1 MNRTPSVEVVL
12 RDYFADDGAIAPDH
26 ILDMVADRIS
36 RQPKRR
42 SWPFP
47 GRTTVTQLK
56 LAAALAAAVIV
67 AVVGYNLLPRQSSVG
82 GPSVTPF
89 PSPAASTATAST
101 ATAVPSKGPVGFTST
116 TFAIGLSLVLGD
128 GWSVAQQSPG
138 AIELRNAGNATFLF
152 DGSTLRVGPVRVTDP
167 IEPWPVDW
175 AAWLDSQPEFSPG
188 SPRAAMIGGR
198 SATRIDV
205 DVVTQSG
212 QGRPVVVY
220 DAGTFTTNDF
230 ASSERWRFEVA
241 DLGGGSSLVILM
253 VSPPQQST
261 EASAALDGLL
271 ETIAFR

>member
-1 MNRTPSVEVVL
+1 MTRHRDIEQLLDLWLAEGPTEV
-12 RDYFADDGAIAPDH
+12 PDRVF
-26 ILDMVADRIS
+26 DAAVAQIE
-36 RQPKRR
+36 RQRQRR
-42 SWPFP
+42 AWRLQ

-56 LAAALAAAVIV
+56 LAAGLAAVVVI
-67 AVVGYNLLPRQSSVG
+67 AVVGYNLLPTQVSTG
-82 GPSVTPF
+82 GPSVTP
-89 PSPAASTATAST
+89 SPTLAPTATV
-101 ATAVPSKGPVGFTST
+101 VPSKGPASFTST
-116 TFAIGLSLVLGD
+116 TFAIGLSMTLED
-128 GWSVAQQSPG
+128 GWSVAKQSPG

-167 IEPWPVDW
+167 IEPWPIDW

-188 SPRAAMIGGR
+188 SPQAAMIGGR

-212 QGRPVVVY
+212 QARPVVVY

-253 VSPPQQST
+253 VSPTQQST
-261 EASAALDGLL
+261 AASAALDGLL
-271 ETIAFR
+271 GTIAFR